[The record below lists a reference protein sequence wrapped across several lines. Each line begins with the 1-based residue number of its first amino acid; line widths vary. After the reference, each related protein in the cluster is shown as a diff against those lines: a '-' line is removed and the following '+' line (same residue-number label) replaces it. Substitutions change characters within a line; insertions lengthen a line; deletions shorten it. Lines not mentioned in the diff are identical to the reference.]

1 MGITLSK
8 ITIIPLH
15 YNIMSYN
22 TQIPSQFLNQM
33 NEMMAEFCTP
43 EKMQAAQEHFMK
55 QNPEMFRAYQKYGG
69 CQKNKNCENEVN
81 IPLKKFDA
89 KQVNLNMNKQGLI
102 TVTASKE
109 EVEETK
115 RNGSRKT
122 TIVVEETV
130 QLPGYL
136 VDNGLLNKVESKFAD
151 GFLKVSWPE
160 NPAEKATATE
170 KENDGGPVE
179 IPIVMEDVE

>member
-1 MGITLSK
+1 MGNQM
-8 ITIIPLH
+8 PFH
-15 YNIMSYN
+15 
-22 TQIPSQFLNQM
+22 FLNQM
-33 NEMMAEFCTP
+33 MSEFTP

-55 QNPEMFRAYQKYGG
+55 QNPEMFRAYQKCGG
-69 CQKNKNCENEVN
+69 RKNKTCENEVN
-81 IPLKKFDA
+81 IPLKRFDA
-89 KQVNLNMNKQGLI
+89 KQVNLNMNKQGLV

-109 EVEETK
+109 EVEET
-115 RNGSRKT
+115 
-122 TIVVEETV
+122 V

-136 VDNGLLNKVESKFAD
+136 IDNELLNKVESKFAN

-160 NPAEKATATE
+160 NPTEASARE